1 MPTGTP
7 LKTWILGAVVVGALL
22 VCGILL
28 RRGAPAPVVP
38 NEPVASK
45 PTVAPAKKRWL
56 VTERDVGPSPLL
68 ADLQTRYQVATDDKA
83 RAFAITGAAKLGE
96 PAAVVWLAE
105 LAAKEAQARPGGPA
119 TRALSQITNRRSNLE
134 LGDVATS
141 DGPAPVRAAAIAA
154 LVATGDLAQA
164 AQLSAL
170 VADGSQPF
178 PVRQAS
184 ATALGQMKR
193 PGAVPALAS
202 TLDGLESDTSRE
214 GQQLRIAAVQALG
227 LIGTAEARATLEA
240 RSHKTL
246 SPEERTV
253 VENALRQPQR

>member
-7 LKTWILGAVVVGALL
+7 FKTWILGAVVVGALL

-28 RRGAPAPVVP
+28 RRGAQT
-38 NEPVASK
+38 PVAPKESAASK
-45 PTVAPAKKRWL
+45 GAVASVRKKWL
-56 VTERDVGPSPLL
+56 VTERDVGPSPQLGE
-68 ADLQTRYQVATDDKA
+68 LQARYQRATDDQA
-83 RAFAITGAAKLGE
+83 RTFAVMGAAKLGE

-105 LAAKEAQARPGGPA
+105 LAAKETRPGGLA
-119 TRALSQITNRRSNLE
+119 TRALSQITNRSSNLE

-170 VADGSQPF
+170 VADGNQPF
-178 PVRQAS
+178 PVRQA
-184 ATALGQMKR
+184 AAITLGQMRR
-193 PGAVPALAS
+193 PGAVPALAN
-202 TLDGLESDTSRE
+202 TLDGLENDASRE
-214 GQQLRIAAVQALG
+214 GQQLRFAAEQALG

-240 RSHKTL
+240 RSRKNL
-246 SPEERTV
+246 SPAERTV
-253 VENALRQPQR
+253 IDSALGLTR